1 MYKLNAST
9 KEIKQIFSQ
18 LPTKYKMLYVGSQK
32 DIYVLNENTW
42 MASPLLFS
50 FFLNTYL

>member
-1 MYKLNAST
+1 MLRNHSKIFSDWMYKLNAST

-32 DIYVLNENTW
+32 DIYVLNENT
-42 MASPLLFS
+42 
-50 FFLNTYL
+50 